1 MSNLIWEPLTIRGV
15 TFKNRVY
22 MSALTL
28 GYSMDRKL
36 NERYL
41 SFWERRAEGG
51 VGAIVVGP
59 VGIDYIGSGML
70 HVGLDSDEVVEDFA
84 ALADRLHAHGCKVIA
99 QLFHAGRY
107 AMGILIGGQQPIG
120 PSPVTSGF
128 SKETPREM
136 TLEDIEKVQA
146 DFAAT
151 ARRAREAGIDGV
163 EILGSAGYLIS
174 QFLSPVTNLRTD
186 EYGGTFEARTRFG
199 REVVEK
205 VRAAAG
211 PEMVVGMRVAGND
224 FVPESND
231 SLASAEACKV
241 FAGAGVDLFNVTGGW
256 HETRVPQL
264 TMEVPPAAFT
274 YLARNVRDATGVP
287 VVASNRLGDPAVAD
301 AVLRDGAADLV
312 GMGRPLLADPDWVL
326 KVSGGRE
333 DELVPCIAC
342 MEGCMDRLVNGQ
354 PVTCT
359 MNPDAGSE
367 SAPVEAPGACR
378 HVVVVGGG
386 PAGLQAA
393 LTAAR
398 AGHRVD
404 LYEASL
410 RLGGQLDLAASVP
423 GRSDLDRIVPY
434 YVSVLPGAGVR
445 IHLGEGLDAEAII
458 SMKPDHVI
466 VASGASPGTS
476 PIPGS
481 DGPLVH
487 QAWDVL
493 SGDPPLGRRIA
504 VLGGGAVGLD
514 VALFESTKGTLDPE
528 TLAFLMLHRAERD
541 ERLHE
546 LIEKGGKE
554 VVILEKLTKAGRDL
568 GRSSRWVIMVE
579 LEKRGVKV
587 MTGTSVTAIGD
598 DGTVSFERKLADGTM
613 KQGSMTFDSVVVALG
628 AAPVDVISGKLEEA
642 GIAVSRVGDCVKP
655 ARIIDAIHKAHAAAL
670 KI

>member
-1 MSNLIWEPLTIRGV
+1 MTDLIWEPLTIRGV

-41 SFWERRAEGG
+41 SFWERRARGG
-51 VGAIVVGP
+51 AGAIVVGP
-59 VGIDYIGSGML
+59 AGIDYIGSGML
-70 HVGLDSDEVVEDFA
+70 HVGLDTDEAVEDFA
-84 ALADRLHAHGCKVIA
+84 KVAERLHAHDCRAIV

-136 TLEDIEKVQA
+136 TLEDIEKVQCAFA
-146 DFAAT
+146 DA
-151 ARRAREAGIDGV
+151 ARRAREAGLDGV

-186 EYGGTFEARTRFG
+186 EYGGTFEARARFG
-199 REVVEK
+199 LEVVER

-211 PEMVVGMRVAGND
+211 EDMAVGMRVAGND

-231 SLASAEACKV
+231 SAANARACKL
-241 FAGAGVDLFNVTGGW
+241 FAEAGVDFFNVTGGW

-326 KVSGGRE
+326 KVRSGRE
-333 DELVPCIAC
+333 DDLVPCIAC

-359 MNPDAGSE
+359 MNPDAGGE
-367 SAPVEAPGACR
+367 SAPVEPAAASR

-398 AGHRVD
+398 DGHRVD

-410 RLGGQLDLAASVP
+410 RLGGQLDMAAAVP

-434 YVSVLPGAGVR
+434 YVSVLPEAGVR
-445 IHLGEGLDAEAII
+445 IHLGEGLDADEII
-458 SMKPDHVI
+458 AMKPDHVI
-466 VASGASPGTS
+466 VATGAAPGES

-481 DGPLVH
+481 DGPRVH

-493 SGDPPLGRRIA
+493 THDPPLGRRIA

-514 VALFESTKGTLDPE
+514 VALFESAKGTLDPE
-528 TLAFLMLHRAERD
+528 TLAFLMFHRAERD

-546 LIEKGGKE
+546 LVERGGKE
-554 VVILEKLTKAGRDL
+554 VVVLEKLTKAGRDL

-587 MTGTSVTAIGD
+587 LTGMTVTSIGD
-598 DGTVSFERKLADGTM
+598 DGTVSFERKLADGTV
-613 KQGSMTFDSVVVALG
+613 KQGSMAFDSVVVALG
-628 AAPVDVISGKLEEA
+628 SAPVDALSERLEQA
-642 GIAVSRVGDCVKP
+642 GIPVGRAGDCVRP
-655 ARIIDAIHKAHAAAL
+655 ARIIDAIHKAHAVAR

>member
-1 MSNLIWEPLTIRGV
+1 MSNLVLEPLTIRGV
-15 TFKNRVY
+15 TFRNRVY

-28 GYSMDRKL
+28 GYSFDRKL
-36 NERYL
+36 NEKYV
-41 SFWERRAEGG
+41 SFWERRAAGG
-51 VGAIVVGP
+51 AGAIVVGP

-70 HVGLDSDEVVEDFA
+70 HLGLDSDEYVEDFVP
-84 ALADRLHAHGCKVIA
+84 LVERLRAHGCRVIA

-107 AMGILIGGQQPIG
+107 AMGILIGGKQPIG
-120 PSPVTSGF
+120 PSAVTSGY

-136 TLEDIEKVQA
+136 TAEDIERVQS
-146 DFAAT
+146 DFASA

-186 EYGGTFEARTRFG
+186 GYGGSFEARTRFG
-199 REVVEK
+199 REVVER
-205 VRAAAG
+205 VRAEAG
-211 PEMVVGMRVAGND
+211 EGMLVGMRVAGND
-224 FVPESND
+224 FVQDSND

-241 FAGAGVDLFNVTGGW
+241 FAGAGVDFFNVTGGW

-274 YLARNVRDATGVP
+274 YLARNIRDAAGVP

-312 GMGRPLLADPDWVL
+312 GMGRPLLADPDWVR
-326 KVSGGRE
+326 KVE
-333 DELVPCIAC
+333 DGHEDALVPCIAC

-359 MNPDAGSE
+359 MNPEAGSE
-367 SAPVEAPGACR
+367 SRETEPPDASR

-410 RLGGQLDLAASVP
+410 RLGGQLDMAAAVP

-434 YVSVLPGAGVR
+434 YVSVLPEAGVR
-445 IHLGEGLDAEAII
+445 IHLGEELDAEQIRDI
-458 SMKPDHVI
+458 GPDHVI
-466 VASGASPGTS
+466 VATGARPGES
-476 PIPGS
+476 PIPDS

-487 QAWDVL
+487 QAWEVL
-493 SGDPPLGRRIA
+493 ASDPPLGRRIA

-514 VALFESTKGTLDPE
+514 VALFESAKGTLDPE
-528 TLAFLMLHRAERD
+528 TLAFLMFHRAERD

-554 VVILEKLTKAGRDL
+554 IVVLEKLTKAGRDL

-579 LEKRGVKV
+579 LERRGVKV
-587 MTGTSVTAIGD
+587 LTGMSVTSID
-598 DGTVSFERKLADGTM
+598 EDGTVSFERKLADGTV
-613 KQGSMTFDSVVVALG
+613 KAGSMPFDSVVVALG
-628 AAPVDVISGKLEEA
+628 AAPVDELSASLEEA
-642 GIAVSRVGDCVKP
+642 GIAVSRAGDCVRP
-655 ARIIDAIHKAHAAAL
+655 ARIIDAIHKGDEAARG
-670 KI
+670 I